1 MSDPLEL
8 QPLNDREALE
18 IEGGLTRYPTLPPPR
33 IFPPFPFPP
42 FPVPTPRFPF
52 VWFEAL

>member
-1 MSDPLEL
+1 MSDSLEMR
-8 QPLNDREALE
+8 PLNDREALE
-18 IEGGLTRYPTLPPPR
+18 TEGGWTRYPPFPPPR

-52 VWFEAL
+52 IWFEAL